1 MLYTDIKATF
11 LQMKSYNNNNIQKTL
26 LTMLYFPLSL
36 KIHIYT
42 FLFLHSA
49 SLPPLES
56 ESTSVSDCFFM

>member
-11 LQMKSYNNNNIQKTL
+11 LQKYIQKTL
-26 LTMLYFPLSL
+26 LTMLYFPLSS

-42 FLFLHSA
+42 FEFLHSA

>member
-1 MLYTDIKATF
+1 MLYTDIKTNF
-11 LQMKSYNNNNIQKTL
+11 LQMKYIQKTL
-26 LTMLYFPLSL
+26 LTMLYYPLSS